1 MESEPAYILCMLSF
15 NFVDSFSLA
24 KSPLVLLYNDLIL
37 HSFPLFLLEMLR
49 YIQYICLLALLLS
62 AESNPVDN
70 DIQYEDE
77 ASLRAAIDQ
86 MKENQLSLQKTIG
99 AVARQLMLQQLFVE
113 ERIRSDGHSGIK
125 QVS

>member
-1 MESEPAYILCMLSF
+1 MILF
-15 NFVDSFSLA
+15 YAHFF
-24 KSPLVLLYNDLIL
+24 
-37 HSFPLFLLEMLR
+37 FLLGMLC

-77 ASLRAAIDQ
+77 ASLRAAINQ

-125 QVS
+125 QVR